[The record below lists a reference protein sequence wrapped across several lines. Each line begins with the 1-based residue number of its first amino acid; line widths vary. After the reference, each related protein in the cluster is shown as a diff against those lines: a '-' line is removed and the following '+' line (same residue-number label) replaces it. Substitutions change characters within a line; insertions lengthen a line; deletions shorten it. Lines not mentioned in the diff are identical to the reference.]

1 MKKLI
6 KICWILLCN
15 LLLIIFLS
23 EMTIYIN
30 AIKEDIKAHFPNI
43 KYLEKSTIIDIFKTN
58 YKYTM
63 LKYQNFDDFYVFV
76 RKNKFRKPIGLEY
89 KNKPILVFGGSFA
102 WGFGLKEN
110 ENFAAHLSS
119 LTQRPVYNRSY
130 EMWWGPQ
137 NMLYQAQRED
147 FYKEVPEP
155 QYVIYIFIEE
165 HYLRAATKSYGLFSS
180 YPYLH
185 YNLDEKNNI
194 KREKNLFW
202 QNFITYRQ
210 FSFDKAIRMDWL
222 EKEKLFNQI
231 FIETKKEFDKHWN
244 NYKFII
250 LIYEENELSKEKL
263 NDRHFDTLIDN
274 GFIIISVY
282 DLVGRFMNEKDDLIY
297 DKCHPSSKAWNTIT
311 TALVKDLE
319 NK

>member
-1 MKKLI
+1 MKKII
-6 KICWILLCN
+6 KICWILLFN
-15 LLLIIFLS
+15 IFLIILLS

-30 AIKEDIKAHFPNI
+30 AIREDIKVHIPNI
-43 KYLEKSTIIDIFKTN
+43 KYLDKSTIIEIFTKN

-63 LKYQNFDDFYVFV
+63 LKYQNFDDFYNFV
-76 RKNKFRKPIGLEY
+76 RKYKFRKPLGLEY
-89 KNKPILVFGGSFA
+89 KNKPIIVFGGSFA
-102 WGFGLKEN
+102 WGFGLKDN

-119 LTQRPVYNRSY
+119 LMQCPVYNRSY

-155 QYVIYIFIEE
+155 QYVIYILIEE
-165 HYLRAATKSYGLFSS
+165 HYLRAATKSYGLFSP

-185 YNLDEKNNI
+185 YSLDNKYNI
-194 KREKNLFW
+194 KREKNEFL

-210 FSFDKAIRMDWL
+210 FSFDKATRIDWA
-222 EKEKLFNQI
+222 EKQILFNKI
-231 FIETKKEFDKHWN
+231 FNETKKEFDKHWK

-250 LIYEENELSKEKL
+250 LIYEENEETKENFHNRNL
-263 NDRHFDTLIDN
+263 EALANN

-282 DLVGRFMNEKDDLIY
+282 DLVGRIMNENDDFIF
-297 DKCHPSSKAWNTIT
+297 DKCHPNSNTWNIIT
-311 TALVKDLE
+311 TALVKELK